1 MQLFDY
7 DRATSIMNSAGID
20 VILATS
26 RHGVGYLS
34 DYWHPVSD
42 QFYVLWDTEATHMNV
57 VGLPAARERDA
68 FIVVGASE
76 STTIGIMDPWIQDRR
91 FWGPGY
97 YIQTWD
103 NPLDPDPPSG
113 DAMEVTANALKEKGL
128 DKGTIA
134 IEKRFLGSKYSDRL
148 MELLPNATFVDA
160 EDAIWQL
167 RMIKCDEEIRRFRIA
182 CDRTSKVWLDTIHEA
197 EEGMTQPDLQ
207 AVYKRLCV
215 ENGVDYERAY
225 VIYGPAG
232 LDLSNGSPASG
243 DVELKKGMFIRIDG
257 QAKYQGYICNLSRI
271 VGFGEV
277 SDSLAKAH
285 AVEKWLV
292 ERCMEEMKPGMKC
305 STLREIELKLYDDIG
320 YPPVIPYTGHGVGR
334 VVHEPPYIALN
345 DHTVLQPNMVE
356 TLEPTICH
364 SEGGDIFVSIE
375 DQFLLTNDGIEWL
388 TEKAPMDLYV

>member
-1 MQLFDY
+1 MRLFDY
-7 DRATSIMNSAGID
+7 DRATHIMRSSGID

-42 QFYVLWDTEATHMNV
+42 QFYLLWDTEATHMTI
-57 VGLPAARERDA
+57 VGLPADNERDA
-68 FIVVGASE
+68 FIVAGASE
-76 STTIGIMDPWIQDRR
+76 ATTLEIMDPWIEDRR
-91 FWGPGY
+91 YWGPGY

-103 NPLDPDPPSG
+103 NPLDPEPPSG
-113 DAMEVTANALKEKGL
+113 DPMEVAAEALKEKGL
-128 DKGTIA
+128 ANGTIA
-134 IEKRFLGSKYSDRL
+134 IEQRFLGSKYSGRL
-148 MELLPNATFVDA
+148 QELLPNASFVDA

-167 RMIKCDEEIRRFRIA
+167 RMIKCDEEIRRARIA
-182 CDRTSKVWLDTIHEA
+182 CERTSRVWLDTVHEA
-197 EEGMTQPDLQ
+197 EEGMTQPELQ
-207 AVYKRLCV
+207 SVYKRFCI
-215 ENGVDYERAY
+215 EHGVDYERAY
-225 VIYGPAG
+225 VIFGPAG
-232 LDLSNGSPASG
+232 LDLTNGSPASG

-257 QAKYQGYICNLSRI
+257 QAKDQGYICNLSRI

-305 STLREIELKLYDDIG
+305 SDLRKIELRLYDDIG

-345 DHTVLQPNMVE
+345 DHTVLQPNMIE

-364 SEGGDIFVSIE
+364 SEGGDMFISIE
-375 DQFLLTNDGIEWL
+375 DQFLITGDGIDWL
-388 TEKAPMDLYV
+388 TESASTDLYV

>member
-1 MQLFDY
+1 
-7 DRATSIMNSAGID
+7 
-20 VILATS
+20 
-26 RHGVGYLS
+26 
-34 DYWHPVSD
+34 
-42 QFYVLWDTEATHMNV
+42 
-57 VGLPAARERDA
+57 
-68 FIVVGASE
+68 
-76 STTIGIMDPWIQDRR
+76 
-91 FWGPGY
+91 
-97 YIQTWD
+97 
-103 NPLDPDPPSG
+103 
-113 DAMEVTANALKEKGL
+113 
-128 DKGTIA
+128 
-134 IEKRFLGSKYSDRL
+134 
-148 MELLPNATFVDA
+148 
-160 EDAIWQL
+160 
-167 RMIKCDEEIRRFRIA
+167 
-182 CDRTSKVWLDTIHEA
+182 
-197 EEGMTQPDLQ
+197 MTQPDLQ
-207 AVYKRLCV
+207 AVFKRLCV

-257 QAKYQGYICNLSRI
+257 QAKYQGYIWNLSRI

-292 ERCMEEMKPGMKC
+292 ERYMEEMKPGMKC
-305 STLREIELKLYDDIG
+305 SNLREIELNLYDDIG
-320 YPPVIPYTGHGVGR
+320 YPPVIPYTVHGVGR

>member
-257 QAKYQGYICNLSRI
+257 QAKYQATFATSLESS
-271 VGFGEV
+271 V
-277 SDSLAKAH
+277 SAKFPTH
-285 AVEKWLV
+285 LPKLT
-292 ERCMEEMKPGMKC
+292 P
-305 STLREIELKLYDDIG
+305 LKNG
-320 YPPVIPYTGHGVGR
+320 WSSGAWKR
-334 VVHEPPYIALN
+334 
-345 DHTVLQPNMVE
+345 
-356 TLEPTICH
+356 
-364 SEGGDIFVSIE
+364 
-375 DQFLLTNDGIEWL
+375 
-388 TEKAPMDLYV
+388 